1 MSDMTIRDG
10 YILHYFMYFT
20 LDKSTALRYNV
31 YTIQK
36 DVRILSLKDIRK
48 ETGLTQKVFAKKY
61 HIPVRTLQDWEQER
75 RRTPPY
81 VIFMLKTIQEY
92 EKKHKRYRIRK
103 IKK

>member
-1 MSDMTIRDG
+1 MTIRDG

-36 DVRILSLKDIRK
+36 DVRK
-48 ETGLTQKVFAKKY
+48 TGLTQKVFAKKY

>member
-1 MSDMTIRDG
+1 
-10 YILHYFMYFT
+10 
-20 LDKSTALRYNV
+20 
-31 YTIQK
+31 
-36 DVRILSLKDIRK
+36 VRILSLKDIRK

-61 HIPVRTLQDWEQER
+61 HIPIRTLQDWEQER